1 VTFANS
7 DQKTCTG
14 CGTTCACRGNNKTS
28 RSRGSFKSILIALLV
43 LVGLQFGY
51 GTVLLLTKEAA
62 KKKVEN
68 IPYTTHVNTRFGY
81 SLCYDPSL
89 FTQQPS
95 TPKSDVEIFT
105 SKDGHASFA
114 VYGSVLGSW
123 GLPQI
128 FDMQV
133 KSFTDQDPSA
143 IVNGR
148 ALQPMSYDNGF
159 ASSTTRTA
167 PAPTAQPLAAC
178 WNAFTTHLQSRKGIA
193 GRYESTAFQG
203 RDSTRLASIVA

>member
-1 VTFANS
+1 
-7 DQKTCTG
+7 
-14 CGTTCACRGNNKTS
+14 
-28 RSRGSFKSILIALLV
+28 

-133 KSFTDQDPSA
+133 KSFTDQDSSA
-143 IVNGR
+143 IVTGR
-148 ALQPMSYDNGF
+148 ALQPMSYDIYATTLDTRQFENGLLQDGVIKRLRIQYDEDS
-159 ASSTTRTA
+159 AGTYS
-167 PAPTAQPLAAC
+167 AAV
-178 WNAFTTHLQSRKGIA
+178 
-193 GRYESTAFQG
+193 GRMLECFHNTSPK
-203 RDSTRLASIVA
+203 

>member
-14 CGTTCACRGNNKTS
+14 CGTTCACGGNNKTS

-51 GTVLLLTKEAA
+51 GTLLLLTKEAA
-62 KKKVEN
+62 KRKVEY
-68 IPYTTHVNTRFGY
+68 IPYTTHMNTRFGY
-81 SLCYDPSL
+81 SLCYDPNL

-105 SKDGHASFA
+105 SRDGHASFA

-148 ALQPMSYDNGF
+148 ALQPMSYDISATTLHTRQFENGLLQDGVIKRLRIQYDEDS
-159 ASSTTRTA
+159 AGTYS
-167 PAPTAQPLAAC
+167 AAV
-178 WNAFTTHLQSRKGIA
+178 
-193 GRYESTAFQG
+193 GRMLECFHNTSPK
-203 RDSTRLASIVA
+203 